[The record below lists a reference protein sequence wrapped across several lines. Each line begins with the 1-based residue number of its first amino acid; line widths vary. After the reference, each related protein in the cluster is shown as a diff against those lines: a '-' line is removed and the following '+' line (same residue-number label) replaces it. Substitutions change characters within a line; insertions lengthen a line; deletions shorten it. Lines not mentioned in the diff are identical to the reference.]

1 MAIWMVEE
9 VQGRSQESLGWHTQ
23 SDVKRAG
30 PGMGALQRRQRQ
42 AAGLLWRGGRKEEA
56 GTKKA

>member
-9 VQGRSQESLGWHTQ
+9 VQGRSQESLGWHT
-23 SDVKRAG
+23 KAG